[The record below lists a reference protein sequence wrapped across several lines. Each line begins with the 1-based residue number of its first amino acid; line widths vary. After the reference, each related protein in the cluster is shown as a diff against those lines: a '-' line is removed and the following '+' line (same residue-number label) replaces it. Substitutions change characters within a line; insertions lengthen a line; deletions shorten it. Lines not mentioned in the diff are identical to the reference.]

1 MAVFLSGWVS
11 GFVEDATLLC
21 GLCAE
26 GCARG
31 NFFRIFVPFS
41 ENVVMKSKINFANPI
56 WGHVLLFVAAAF
68 FGGNAPMVKDL
79 SEHGVSAVAVAD
91 FRSVGAAV
99 AFWVASFFVKRGRE
113 RVSLHTLGKLFIAS
127 MLGIVLNQGLFT
139 VGISYTSPVNA
150 TIMATMLPIIAML
163 FSALIIKE
171 RITLPKV
178 VGLVIG
184 LAGALLLVLG
194 SGRGEGGGLKGDV
207 MCLVAQTCVGFYM
220 VAFSKIVRRYS
231 VFTLMKWMFLYSAI
245 VLTVVTWPQ
254 LSAIDYASL
263 PPMAWTEIVF
273 IVFCGTFLS
282 YVCFTF
288 GQQVLSPTIV
298 GMYNYV
304 QPIVATI
311 LAVAIG
317 VGRFGWREM
326 IAMVL
331 VFGGVYIVNR
341 AKNFERAK
349 QNQ

>member
-1 MAVFLSGWVS
+1 MNS
-11 GFVEDATLLC
+11 
-21 GLCAE
+21 
-26 GCARG
+26 
-31 NFFRIFVPFS
+31 
-41 ENVVMKSKINFANPI
+41 SKINFSNPL
-56 WGHVLLFVAAAF
+56 WGHLLLFVAAAF

-79 SEHGVSAVAVAD
+79 ANYGVSAVAVAD

-99 AFWVASFFVKRGRE
+99 AFWLASFVVKPERE
-113 RVSLHTLGKLFIAS
+113 PVTLPVIGKLFVAS
-127 MLGIVLNQGLFT
+127 MLSIVLNQVLFT

-150 TIMATMLPIIAML
+150 TIVATMLPIIAMI

-178 VGLVIG
+178 VGLIIG
-184 LAGALLLVLG
+184 LMGALLLVLG
-194 SGRGEGGGLKGDV
+194 SGKGVGGGGLKGDL
-207 MCLVAQTCVGFYM
+207 MCLTAQTCIGLYM
-220 VAFSKIVRRYS
+220 VIFSGMIHRYS
-231 VFTLMKWMFLYSAI
+231 VFTLMKWMFLFSAI
-245 VLTVVTWPQ
+245 IVTILTWPYV
-254 LSAIDYASL
+254 SAVDYASL
-263 PPMAWTEIVF
+263 PLVAWAEILF

-282 YVCFTF
+282 YVFFTY
-288 GQQVLSPTIV
+288 GQKILTPTIV

-317 VGRFGWREM
+317 VGRFGWREFLSM
-326 IAMVL
+326 IL

>member
-1 MAVFLSGWVS
+1 MKTFLSYI
-11 GFVEDATLLC
+11 
-21 GLCAE
+21 CANFRSQ
-26 GCARG
+26 GMSNRG
-31 NFFRIFVPFS
+31 VNFS
-41 ENVVMKSKINFANPI
+41 NPI
-56 WGHVLLFVAAAF
+56 WGHILLFVAAAF

-79 SEHGVSAVAVAD
+79 AEHGVSAVAVAD

-99 AFWVASFFVKRGRE
+99 AFWVASFFVKPE
-113 RVSLHTLGKLFIAS
+113 KEPITWPIVGKLFVAS
-127 MLGIVLNQGLFT
+127 MLSIVFNQVLFT

-150 TIMATMLPIIAML
+150 TIVATMLPIIAMI
-163 FSALIIKE
+163 FSAFILKE
-171 RITLPKV
+171 RITMLKV

-194 SGRGEGGGLKGDV
+194 NGKGIGGGGLKGDL
-207 MCLVAQTCVGFYM
+207 MCLTAQTCIGLYM
-220 VAFSKIVRRYS
+220 VLFSGMIHRYS
-231 VFTLMKWMFLYSAI
+231 VFTLMKWMFLFSAI
-245 VLTVVTWPQ
+245 VVTIITWPYI
-254 LSAIDYASL
+254 SAIDYASL
-263 PPMAWTEIVF
+263 PLVAWAEILF

-282 YVCFTF
+282 YVCFTY
-288 GQQVLSPTIV
+288 GQQVLTPTIV

-326 IAMVL
+326 LSMAL

>member
-1 MAVFLSGWVS
+1 MCAG
-11 GFVEDATLLC
+11 EDLPR
-21 GLCAE
+21 GLCDG
-26 GCARG
+26 GCERRE
-31 NFFRIFVPFS
+31 FFRIFVPFS
-41 ENVVMKSKINFANPI
+41 ENDVMNSKINFANPL

-79 SEHGVSAVAVAD
+79 AKHGVSAIAVAD

-113 RVSLHTLGKLFIAS
+113 SVPLPVVGKLFIAS
-127 MLGIVLNQGLFT
+127 ILSIILNQVLFT

-150 TIMATMLPIIAML
+150 TIMATMLPIIAMI

-194 SGRGEGGGLKGDV
+194 SGRGVGGGGLKGDV
-207 MCLVAQTCVGFYM
+207 MCLVAQACVGFYM
-220 VAFSKIVRRYS
+220 VVFSGMIHRYS
-231 VFTLMKWMFLYSAI
+231 VFTLMKWMFLFSAI
-245 VLTVVTWPQ
+245 VVTIITWPHI
-254 LSAIDYASL
+254 SAIDYASL
-263 PPMAWTEIVF
+263 PLVAWAEILF

-282 YVCFTF
+282 YVCFTY
-288 GQQVLSPTIV
+288 GQQVLTPTIV

-326 IAMVL
+326 LSMAL

>member
-1 MAVFLSGWVS
+1 
-11 GFVEDATLLC
+11 
-21 GLCAE
+21 
-26 GCARG
+26 
-31 NFFRIFVPFS
+31 
-41 ENVVMKSKINFANPI
+41 MKTQKINFSNPI

-79 SEHGVSAVAVAD
+79 AEHGVSAVAVAD

-99 AFWVASFFVKRGRE
+99 AFWVASFFVKPE
-113 RVSLHTLGKLFIAS
+113 KKPVTWPIIGKFFVAS
-127 MLGIVLNQGLFT
+127 MLSIVFNQVLFT

-150 TIMATMLPIIAML
+150 TIVATMLPIIAMI

-178 VGLVIG
+178 AGLVIG

-194 SGRGEGGGLKGDV
+194 SGKGIGGGGLKGDL
-207 MCLVAQTCVGFYM
+207 MCLTAQTCIGLYM
-220 VAFSKIVRRYS
+220 VIFRGMIHRFS
-231 VFTLMKWMFLYSAI
+231 VFTLMKWMFLFSAI
-245 VLTVVTWPQ
+245 VVTIITWPHI
-254 LSAIDYASL
+254 SAIDYASL
-263 PPMAWTEIVF
+263 PLVAWAEILF

-282 YVCFTF
+282 YVCFTY
-288 GQQVLSPTIV
+288 GQQVLTPTIV

-326 IAMVL
+326 LSRAL

>member
-1 MAVFLSGWVS
+1 M
-11 GFVEDATLLC
+11 TT
-21 GLCAE
+21 
-26 GCARG
+26 
-31 NFFRIFVPFS
+31 
-41 ENVVMKSKINFANPI
+41 KINFSNPV

-79 SEHGVSAVAVAD
+79 AEHGVSAVAVAD

-99 AFWVASFFVKRGRE
+99 AFWLASFVVKPE
-113 RVSLHTLGKLFIAS
+113 KEPVTWPVIGKFFIAS
-127 MLGIVLNQGLFT
+127 MLSIVFNQVLFT

-150 TIMATMLPIIAML
+150 TIVATMLPIIAMI

-194 SGRGEGGGLKGDV
+194 SGKGVGGGGLKGDL
-207 MCLVAQTCVGFYM
+207 MCLTAQTCIGLYM
-220 VAFSKIVRRYS
+220 VIFSS
-231 VFTLMKWMFLYSAI
+231 KWMFLFSAI
-245 VLTVVTWPQ
+245 VVTILTWPHIV
-254 LSAIDYASL
+254 AIDYASL
-263 PPMAWTEIVF
+263 PLVAWAEILF

-282 YVCFTF
+282 YVCFTY
-288 GQQVLSPTIV
+288 GQQVLTPTIV

-317 VGRFGWREM
+317 VGRFGWRELISM
-326 IAMVL
+326 AL
-331 VFGGVYIVNR
+331 VFGGVYIVNQT
-341 AKNFERAK
+341 KNFERTGR
-349 QNQ
+349 NR